1 MMAKLREADRVLHV
15 ASLLVARDRAQVAL
29 EEALERARQATGA
42 AGEAERAEAEAA
54 KPAQEAYA
62 LHRRAAQDEE
72 AARRL
77 GKGPAAEAE
86 ALDKLAA
93 RATVLARYQAPL
105 QAATAARQEAEALA
119 AAEAA
124 GVQVA
129 EEARDRAV
137 WAHEHPGRPVPLSGE
152 TVNIPAQP
160 MVRLA
165 LGVDLDGTEL
175 GPVDRLMAA
184 LPGMAISEVAGI
196 TDNERNKA
204 RIAERKA
211 IEAEAAKRPR
221 VVNATTALA
230 PGSARMGNGA
240 VYSPGSRPR

>member
-1 MMAKLREADRVLHV
+1 MMADLREADRVLHV
-15 ASLLVARDRAQVAL
+15 ASLLAARDRAQTAL
-29 EEALERARQATGA
+29 EDALERARQAAGA
-42 AGEAERAEAEAA
+42 VGEAERAEGEAA

-62 LHRRAAQDEE
+62 LHHRAAQDEE

-105 QAATAARQEAEALA
+105 QAATAAQQEAEALA
-119 AAEAA
+119 AAAAA
-124 GVQVA
+124 GVQAA

-137 WAHEHPGRPVPLSGE
+137 REHERVGYVPLSGE

-175 GPVDRLMAA
+175 GPVDRFMAA

-196 TDNERNKA
+196 TDSERNKA
-204 RIAERKA
+204 RIAERKT
-211 IEAEAAKRPR
+211 IEAEEAKRPR
-221 VVNATTALA
+221 VVNAITALA
-230 PGSARMGNGA
+230 PGSARLPNGG
-240 VYSPGSRPR
+240 VYSPGSRP